1 MKTLQELFELGYTLV
16 ELTYLEIRGVIEWN
30 EHFESF
36 HIWDELPTSTTLVER
51 CLLTD
56 MSIDVM

>member
-36 HIWDELPTSTTLVER
+36 HIWDELPTS
-51 CLLTD
+51 
-56 MSIDVM
+56 DVM